1 MNNRVVYYNYYAMI
15 AFFEL
20 FTPLGIAGVVIL
32 VAAMEMVKL
41 FFM

>member
-1 MNNRVVYYNYYAMI
+1 MNNRVVYYNYYAKI
-15 AFFEL
+15 PFVL
-20 FTPLGIAGVVIL
+20 FTAFGIAGVVIL